1 MPAAPENMEGRSPWR
16 ENNDSLPMQI
26 PGCDKPFRQF
36 KEEKLMQLGVF
47 FWRETEIS
55 FVKKILATDE
65 LRSHVTIPLGEKS
78 RYDLIVKI
86 NELHLTG

>member
-1 MPAAPENMEGRSPWR
+1 MPAEPEKMEGRSPCR
-16 ENNDSLPMQI
+16 ENNDSLPIQI
-26 PGCDKPFRQF
+26 PRCDTPFGQF

-47 FWRETEIS
+47 FGRETEIS

-65 LRSHVTIPLGEKS
+65 LRSHVTIPLGDKS

-86 NELHLTG
+86 NENFI